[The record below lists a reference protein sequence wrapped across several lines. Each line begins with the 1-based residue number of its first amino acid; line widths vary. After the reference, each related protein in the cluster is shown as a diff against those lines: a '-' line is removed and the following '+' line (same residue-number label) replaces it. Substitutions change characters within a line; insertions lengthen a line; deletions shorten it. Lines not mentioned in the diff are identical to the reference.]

1 MKHFLLPV
9 TDWRLLPSLSPNI
22 DLKSLTKRSFTQE
35 RLSLMALQ
43 PLRWSNLMSQNAAV
57 MVVHL
62 RTKRQIPVESMLGS
76 SPLLIPLRMFHMNL
90 WLPITNCPAI
100 IPPQLWA
107 YVFSHIFFSGSES
120 TVLGSHSPF
129 QTGRGNPLG
138 IQYCFRHAHV
148 CTACTSNSSSFTV
161 SDTPQQGQMWFWAN

>member
-62 RTKRQIPVESMLGS
+62 RTKRQIPVENMLGS

-100 IPPQLWA
+100 IPPQL
-107 YVFSHIFFSGSES
+107 
-120 TVLGSHSPF
+120 
-129 QTGRGNPLG
+129 
-138 IQYCFRHAHV
+138 
-148 CTACTSNSSSFTV
+148 
-161 SDTPQQGQMWFWAN
+161 